1 MSKSETPD
9 YEVLLKED
17 SFEIRKYN
25 TFSIVEYE
33 DENDPKM
40 KSGFGSLFKYI
51 SDDNKE
57 KEKISMTAPVI
68 QQEDKGIQ
76 KMAFI
81 SPKEFE
87 GKVPEPNNPKIKVKE
102 FEEGIFA
109 VVQYSGLSTDKKEKK
124 LKKELEAWVLE
135 KEFIKESD
143 FMLAFYNAP
152 FVLPMLRRNEIW
164 LRVSHS

>member
-1 MSKSETPD
+1 
-9 YEVLLKED
+9 
-17 SFEIRKYN
+17 
-25 TFSIVEYE
+25 
-33 DENDPKM
+33 M

-68 QQEDKGIQ
+68 KQEDKGIQ

-81 SPKEFE
+81 SPKKFE

>member
-9 YEVLLKED
+9 YEVLLKEA
-17 SFEIRKYN
+17 SFEIRKYK

-68 QQEDKGIQ
+68 QQED
-76 KMAFI
+76 
-81 SPKEFE
+81 
-87 GKVPEPNNPKIKVKE
+87 KE